1 MIKSNTTQHEPTTSP
16 YIEVRTSKIH
26 GTGIFAKCLI
36 PKGAR
41 IIEYVGERIT
51 KAEAERRASQVI
63 DRHKKNEIS
72 GAVYIFELNKRHDID
87 GDVPYNTARYINHSC
102 DPNAEVDII
111 RGKIWIIALRDIPQG
126 DEIFYNY
133 GYEYDGVDEH
143 RCYCNT
149 EKCVGY
155 ILAEEH
161 WHKVQKSSPETHT
174 RSS

>member
-1 MIKSNTTQHEPTTSP
+1 MIKTNSHIKPSTSP
-16 YIEVRTSKIH
+16 YVEVRTSKIH
-26 GTGIFAKCLI
+26 GTGIFAQCDI

-51 KAEAERRASQVI
+51 KAEAERRASHVI

-111 RGKIWIIALRDIPQG
+111 RGKIWIIALRDIAKG
-126 DEIFYNY
+126 TEIFYNY
-133 GYEYDGVDEH
+133 GYEFDGVDEH
-143 RCYCNT
+143 RCHC
-149 EKCVGY
+149 KADRCVGY

-161 WHKVQKSSPETHT
+161 WPKLKKAMPNAFE
-174 RSS
+174 RNP